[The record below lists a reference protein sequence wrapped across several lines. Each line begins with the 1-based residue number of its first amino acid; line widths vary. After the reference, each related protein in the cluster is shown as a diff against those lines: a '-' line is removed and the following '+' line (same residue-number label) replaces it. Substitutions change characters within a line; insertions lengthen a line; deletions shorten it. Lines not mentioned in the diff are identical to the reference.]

1 MSLRDEY
8 VASVKSAF
16 VTIGKDAVMK
26 LLIQKVPFLSLPFLN
41 PLASMLVGWI
51 LTQVV
56 DATETGLFFLYIDMR
71 VNTQAKDFEQAAY
84 ANRRA
89 QLTGTPEE
97 KRRAEEN
104 LKDTFRKFIRLTH

>member
-16 VTIGKDAVMK
+16 VTLGKDAVMK
-26 LLIQKVPFLSLPFLN
+26 LLIQKVPFLSWGFFN
-41 PLASMLVGWI
+41 PIASMFVGWV

-84 ANRRA
+84 NNYKTR
-89 QLTGTPEE
+89 LNGTPEE
-97 KRRAEEN
+97 IKLAEEN
-104 LKDTFRKFIRLTH
+104 LKVAFTKFVRITN